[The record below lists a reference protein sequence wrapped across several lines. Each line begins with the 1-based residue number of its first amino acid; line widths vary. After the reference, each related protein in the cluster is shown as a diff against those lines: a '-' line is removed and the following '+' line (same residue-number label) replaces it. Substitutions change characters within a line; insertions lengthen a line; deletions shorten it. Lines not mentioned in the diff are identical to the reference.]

1 MNGTD
6 SLNDVLHQGLHDA
19 LLQRIQQ
26 LSFPAYCHLIRLLL
40 YRSGYTSVQIV
51 EPGISKASRRKSA
64 TSRRKFAP
72 STATVDA
79 PHLLYSGLLAV
90 SHTDLASALTLVRVK
105 QAKGAPVSR
114 RFVDQLRGAMLRLG
128 AEQGM
133 LIATG
138 RFSRYA
144 VSSATQAPLPPVRLM
159 AGEALCVMLVERGLG
174 VRQESVDNAPVDKNQ
189 DSGNEPDSKE
199 QHEEQGKALIDE
211 PFFQLLETQAQR
223 QHPRLQHPTLQHPTL
238 QIKGQQQNK
247 RQRQLKQQNQPK
259 RQCP

>member
-1 MNGTD
+1 MKGTD
-6 SLNDVLHQGLHDA
+6 SISGLTANPITEEAVSATQKALHDA
-19 LLQRIQQ
+19 LLQRIRA

-51 EPGISKASRRKSA
+51 EPGTGQLSNPLSTCASASA
-64 TSRRKFAP
+64 TKAHR
-72 STATVDA
+72 
-79 PHLLYSGLLAV
+79 LLYSGLLAV

-144 VSSATQAPLPPVRLM
+144 KASATQTPLPPVRLM
-159 AGEALCVMLVERGLG
+159 DGEILCAMLVERGLG
-174 VRQESVDNAPVDKNQ
+174 VRKTPEA
-189 DSGNEPDSKE
+189 KE
-199 QHEEQGKALIDE
+199 RDDGLIDE
-211 PFFQLLETQAQR
+211 PFFQLLEKQARR
-223 QHPRLQHPTLQHPTL
+223 QHQKPPSQKRLT
-238 QIKGQQQNK
+238 IKHLNSA
-247 RQRQLKQQNQPK
+247 
-259 RQCP
+259 

>member
-6 SLNDVLHQGLHDA
+6 SLNDVLHDGLHDA

-64 TSRRKFAP
+64 MSRRKSAP
-72 STATVDA
+72 STATVDTQTNDVQ
-79 PHLLYSGLLAV
+79 HLLYSGLLAV

-159 AGEALCVMLVERGLG
+159 AGDALCAMLVERGLG
-174 VRQESVDNAPVDKNQ
+174 VRQVSMGKAPSGKNQ
-189 DSGNEPDSKE
+189 ENGEERDSKE
-199 QHEEQGKALIDE
+199 QHKEQCKVLIDE

-223 QHPRLQHPTLQHPTL
+223 QHPTL

-247 RQRQLKQQNQPK
+247 RQRQLKQQKQPK
-259 RQCP
+259 RQCL